1 MTKIIDFKD
10 FEKEFLN
17 LTSEFAAFINKRNIN
32 IKQRDLSPNI
42 DYLDSTSIKAPPPP
56 AQHAG
61 EFLPNSDTKLAQQNS
76 FNISKNKMLKLN
88 KFHRNYRYRHVIYYK
103 FYLKLIY
110 RKISFKFTQFRHFI
124 SKR

>member
-56 AQHAG
+56 PQ
-61 EFLPNSDTKLAQQNS
+61 
-76 FNISKNKMLKLN
+76 
-88 KFHRNYRYRHVIYYK
+88 
-103 FYLKLIY
+103 
-110 RKISFKFTQFRHFI
+110 
-124 SKR
+124 